1 MYKWYRKCASANV
14 CPEGPLLQEETMKI
28 AKRLEKEGLTDFT
41 ASNRLLEKWKQI
53 YGVREKRLCG
63 EEVFTTRVQAWIEK
77 LLELHQ
83 DYESRNILNVN
94 ELGFFKALPVKVLIE
109 KGKKTKGDK
118 KTKQR
123 MTVMFIVASN
133 SSFIFD
139 PPVICRSKGPC
150 CIKPLKKPLMLMSL
164 QYFSNE
170 KPWMDSDI
178 MESILSRR
186 DGKMCL
192 EKCKVALF
200 WDNATCHPENL
211 HTSLTNLKLIFLPK
225 NTTSRLQLLD
235 ASIIRNFQD
244 KYRKLL
250 VRYVVSRIDKWKTAS
265 QIIEDAHVFKAI
277 TWLQT
282 TWKNVTTETIK

>member
-1 MYKWYRKCASANV
+1 M

-28 AKRLEKEGLTDFT
+28 AKRLEKEGLTEFT

-77 LLELHQ
+77 LLELRQ

-150 CIKPLKKPLMLMSL
+150 CIKPLKKPLMPMSV

-225 NTTSRLQLLD
+225 NTTSRLQLLE

-244 KYRKLL
+244 KYRSCLFATLL
-250 VRYVVSRIDKWKTAS
+250 VVSINGKRLLK
-265 QIIEDAHVFKAI
+265 
-277 TWLQT
+277 
-282 TWKNVTTETIK
+282 

>member
-1 MYKWYRKCASANV
+1 M
-14 CPEGPLLQEETMKI
+14 
-28 AKRLEKEGLTDFT
+28 
-41 ASNRLLEKWKQI
+41 
-53 YGVREKRLCG
+53 REKRLCG

-77 LLELHQ
+77 LLELRQ

-118 KTKQR
+118 KIKQR

-139 PPVICRSKGPC
+139 PPVICRSKGPY
-150 CIKPLKKPLMLMSL
+150 CIKPLKKPLMPMSVPH
-164 QYFSNE
+164 FSNE

-186 DGKMCL
+186 DGKMYL
-192 EKCKVALF
+192 EKCKVVLF

-225 NTTSRLQLLD
+225 NTTSRLQPLD
-235 ASIIRNFQD
+235 AGIIRNFQD

-250 VRYVVSRIDKWKTAS
+250 VRYIVSRIDKGKTAS
-265 QIIEDAHVFKAI
+265 
-277 TWLQT
+277 
-282 TWKNVTTETIK
+282 